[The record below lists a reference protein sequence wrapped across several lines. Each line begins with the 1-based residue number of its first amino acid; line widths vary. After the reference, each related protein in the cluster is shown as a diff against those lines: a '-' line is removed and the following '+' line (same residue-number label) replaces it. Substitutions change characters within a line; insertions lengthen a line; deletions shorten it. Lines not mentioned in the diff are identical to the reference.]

1 MFIYAPRSCGWN
13 CLSNRWVYLA
23 LSKLIE
29 TDSFARCDFLQN
41 FYEKIECRQI
51 WQGSQYWLHTKK
63 IQSSFLL
70 GRKSFNSLAYQNKG
84 IAYMKLCLWDKG
96 NEFWCKFL
104 PDMKLRRCVFSSL
117 QIKNTC
123 LNINME
129 IIMFN
134 VVILSGSWR
143 NISIFQWV
151 VFLFSRE
158 NLNFFFAFLISTH
171 FTFAQNRNRGGW
183 SVLKFLK
190 YFNFL
195 GGKVNAFFCWD

>member
-1 MFIYAPRSCGWN
+1 MWFSAEFLREDWMS
-13 CLSNRWVYLA
+13 SNMTGK
-23 LSKLIE
+23 SILI
-29 TDSFARCDFLQN
+29 T
-41 FYEKIECRQI
+41 
-51 WQGSQYWLHTKK
+51 HTKK

-96 NEFWCKFL
+96 YEFWCKFL
-104 PDMKLRRCVFSSL
+104 SDMKLRRCVFSSL

-158 NLNFFFAFLISTH
+158 NLKFFFAFLISTH

-195 GGKVNAFFCWD
+195 GGQSKCFFLLGLKTKQDRSSNVERGF